1 MKCKILHESAGRL
14 RIHAEQGRMTLRQA
28 DILEAYLRRVNGV
41 TEVAVYDRTC
51 DAVIHFHG
59 AREAVVSALAAFSY
73 EASAAL
79 APEHS
84 SRELNREYQD
94 KLVFAVGRRMFNK
107 LFLPLPLRTA
117 LTVVCSAKYI
127 RAGLSCLLKRQL
139 RVPVLDA
146 TAITVSVLRGDFETA
161 GSVMFLLGVGD
172 ILDEWTHKKSV
183 VDLAGTMSLNIDKVW
198 LETDAGSVFVPVG
211 DVQPGDRIT
220 VRTGGMIP
228 LDGKVVSG
236 EAMVNQASITGEP
249 LSVRRTAGGYVYAGT
264 VVEEGECCICVE
276 KGAGSGRYDRIVHM
290 IEESEKLKSHTE
302 DKASHL
308 ADSLVPYSLGATALI
323 WLLTRNPQ
331 RALAVLMVDFSC
343 ALKLSMPIAVLSAMR
358 EASAYHLSVKG
369 GRFLEAVSEADTVV
383 FDKTGTLTRAQP
395 KVAQVVTFGGREENE
410 MLRLAACLEEHYPHS
425 MAKAV
430 TAEASRRGLR
440 HEERH
445 SRVEYL
451 VAHGISSSVD
461 GEKVVI
467 GSHHFV
473 FEDEK
478 CVIPAGDE
486 AKFDALPEQYS
497 HLYLAI
503 SGVLAAVI
511 CVEDPLRAEAREVIE
526 GLRALGVSK
535 LVMMTG
541 DSDKTARAAA
551 AAVGVDEY
559 FSEVLP
565 EDKANFIRAEHAL
578 GRKVIM
584 LGDGV
589 NDSPAL
595 SEADAGI
602 AVSDGAAIAREVA
615 DITVGA
621 DDLYSLL
628 ILKRLSDALMARI
641 HGNYRK
647 IIGFN
652 LMLIVLGVIGV
663 LPPATSALLHNASTL
678 AISLKSM
685 TNLLEE

>member
-73 EASAAL
+73 ETSAAL

-107 LFLPLPLRTA
+107 LLLPLPLRTA
-117 LTVVCSAKYI
+117 LTVARSARYI

-146 TAITVSVLRGDFETA
+146 TAITVSMLRGDFETA

-183 VDLAGTMSLNIDKVW
+183 ADLAGTMSLNIDKVW
-198 LETDAGSVFVPVG
+198 LETDAGSVLVPVG
-211 DVQPGDRIT
+211 DVRPGDRIT

-249 LSVRRTAGGYVYAGT
+249 LSVRKTAGGYVYAGT
-264 VVEEGECCICVE
+264 VVEEGECCVCVE

-290 IEESEKLKSHTE
+290 IEESEKLKSNTE

-369 GRFLEAVSEADTVV
+369 GRFLEAVSQADTIV
-383 FDKTGTLTRAQP
+383 FDKTGTLTHAQP

-486 AKFDALPEQYS
+486 ARFDALPEQYS

-541 DSDKTARAAA
+541 DSDKTARAVA